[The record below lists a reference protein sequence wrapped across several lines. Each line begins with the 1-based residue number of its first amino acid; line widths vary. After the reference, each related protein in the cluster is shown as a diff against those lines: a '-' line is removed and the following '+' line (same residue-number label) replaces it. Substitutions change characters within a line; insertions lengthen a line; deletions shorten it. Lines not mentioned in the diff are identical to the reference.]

1 MTLKNRSKTLASKY
15 TDSLIYL
22 ETTTVVRA
30 GEVYGKGDSAQDQ
43 VEVLRYEFLR
53 NGARVDSD
61 LP

>member
-1 MTLKNRSKTLASKY
+1 MASKY